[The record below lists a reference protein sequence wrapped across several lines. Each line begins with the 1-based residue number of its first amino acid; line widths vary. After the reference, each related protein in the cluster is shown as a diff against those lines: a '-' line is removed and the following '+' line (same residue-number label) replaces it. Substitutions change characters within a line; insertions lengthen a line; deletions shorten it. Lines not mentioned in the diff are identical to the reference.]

1 MIKQTCLVT
10 ASVTLLSACSLF
22 HSSFG
27 SKPIVDESRD
37 LTIQDPHW
45 RRFYELE
52 QEIAQL
58 KSRLNATS
66 AETSKTS
73 IQSNQE
79 PSTAQ
84 STGDSDAFLTNLRVQ
99 TEKAVA
105 AIDSA
110 IESLETAS
118 TEPEQDAPSA
128 AIAGSLRRGEQG
140 KVLQQVTHTQPRQPA
155 YNFSVVYVYAEPQP
169 WDDMWQRLEDAN
181 EQDKWRGFNP
191 NKLSYFI
198 YVGAYLRQSDAENRQ
213 RSLLTAVGQG
223 PELRANHHDG
233 MLAAK

>member
-1 MIKQTCLVT
+1 MFKQTCLVT

-22 HSSFG
+22 HSGFG
-27 SKPIVDESRD
+27 SKPIVDAPRD

-58 KSRLNATS
+58 KSRLNAKS
-66 AETSKTS
+66 AQVSKTS

-79 PSTAQ
+79 SSTT
-84 STGDSDAFLTNLRVQ
+84 SLNGDSDAFLMALRAQ
-99 TEKAVA
+99 TSKAVA

-110 IESLETAS
+110 IESLEKDPVDDGQTQPPAN
-118 TEPEQDAPSA
+118 
-128 AIAGSLRRGEQG
+128 IVGSLKRGQQG
-140 KVLQQVTHTQPRQPA
+140 KVLQQVDHTQTRQST
-155 YNFSVVYVYAEPQP
+155 YNFSVVYVYREPQP
-169 WDDMWQRLEDAN
+169 WNDMWQRLEDSQ

-191 NKLSYFI
+191 DKLSYFI
-198 YVGAYLRQSDAENRQ
+198 YVGAYLRQEDAEKRQ
-213 RSLLTAVGQG
+213 HALLASVGEG
-223 PELRANHHDG
+223 PELRANHRSG